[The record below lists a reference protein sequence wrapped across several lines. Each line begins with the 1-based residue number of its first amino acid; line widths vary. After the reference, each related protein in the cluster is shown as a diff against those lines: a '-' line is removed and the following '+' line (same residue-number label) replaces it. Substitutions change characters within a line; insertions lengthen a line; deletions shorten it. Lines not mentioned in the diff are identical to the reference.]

1 VRYPGITHET
11 STVRR
16 AHEDMRRFRC
26 KIGER
31 HIAVRRFEQYVD
43 SRWRRRL
50 NQNSSQGVRFVWLEP
65 VSLAEN
71 HIEIARRSGC
81 RCAGRK
87 FEVNTAAGSPT
98 VTAAFQ
104 ERRDPGQRSQGWHCI
119 PAIGWRTERKS
130 VSCSAIPAPQSRR
143 SQGGKALRASRVGR
157 LSNLHDR
164 LCGFEGRR
172 GNGLLSCRRL
182 ARSSDGFQRLSSFSL
197 CCCRSLETPSI
208 IIPQA
213 IEEQVGHQRVEVRME
228 IEIAAFDELA
238 DYLRDHV
245 AHDPV
250 TLRLFHCLENVGDQ
264 VIVGDSHPR
273 GVGLLPA
280 RFRQS
285 IHRLDCAK
293 HVHMRDAF
301 CPRRSR
307 PA

>member
-26 KIGER
+26 EIGER

-50 NQNSSQGVRFVWLEP
+50 NQNSSQSVRFVWLEP

-119 PAIGWRTERKS
+119 PAHWLENGTKIGQLFGDT
-130 VSCSAIPAPQSRR
+130 CSAISAIARWQSVACESRR
-143 SQGGKALRASRVGR
+143 APIKLTRPPVWLRGPPWKWIAE
-157 LSNLHDR
+157 LS
-164 LCGFEGRR
+164 
-172 GNGLLSCRRL
+172 
-182 ARSSDGFQRLSSFSL
+182 
-197 CCCRSLETPSI
+197 
-208 IIPQA
+208 
-213 IEEQVGHQRVEVRME
+213 
-228 IEIAAFDELA
+228 
-238 DYLRDHV
+238 
-245 AHDPV
+245 
-250 TLRLFHCLENVGDQ
+250 
-264 VIVGDSHPR
+264 
-273 GVGLLPA
+273 
-280 RFRQS
+280 
-285 IHRLDCAK
+285 
-293 HVHMRDAF
+293 
-301 CPRRSR
+301 
-307 PA
+307 